1 MIGGDRVQDMK
12 RTVAHNI
19 SELRRAHGMT
29 QLQLAERLNY
39 SDKAVS
45 KWERGD
51 SLPDIVMLKTIADLF
66 GVTVDYLI
74 TENHPEDEAAPSEA
88 TANEG
93 EVQSLR
99 HRRRTLITSMSI
111 LLVWLIATVLCV
123 ILFLSLEAHTGALL
137 TLVYAVPVS
146 MIVWLVMNSVW
157 HNRHRN
163 FLIISL
169 LMWSLLAAAYLSI
182 LAGGFNFWYIFIF
195 AAPGQAIIVLWSR
208 MGQRSLK
215 RQKNNG

>member
-1 MIGGDRVQDMK
+1 MQDMK
-12 RTVAHNI
+12 KTVAHNI
-19 SELRRAHGMT
+19 SMLRHAHGMT

-39 SDKAVS
+39 SDKAIS

-74 TENHPEDEAAPSEA
+74 TDEHSECETAGTKSPSAEEVAAV
-88 TANEG
+88 G
-93 EVQSLR
+93 LR

-111 LLVWLIATVLCV
+111 LLVWLIATVLFV
-123 ILFLSLEAHTGALL
+123 ILFLSLDGRIGSVL

-146 MIVWLVMNSVW
+146 MIVWLVMNSIW
-157 HNRHRN
+157 HNRRRN

-169 LMWSLLAAAYLSI
+169 LMWSLLAAVYISI
-182 LAGGFNFWYIFIF
+182 LLGGYQFWYVFIF
-195 AAPGQAIIVLWSR
+195 GVPGQAIIILWSR
-208 MGQRSLK
+208 MGKRSVQHK
-215 RQKNNG
+215 KNDA

>member
-1 MIGGDRVQDMK
+1 MQDMK
-12 RTVAHNI
+12 QTVAHNI
-19 SELRRAHGMT
+19 SALRRAHGMT

-39 SDKAVS
+39 SDKAIS

-74 TENHPEDEAAPSEA
+74 TEEHTDGDASVSHTPSADEIAF
-88 TANEG
+88 EG
-93 EVQSLR
+93 LR
-99 HRRRTLITSMSI
+99 HRRRTLITGMSI
-111 LLVWLIATVLCV
+111 LLVWLIATVLFV
-123 ILFLSLEAHTGALL
+123 ILFSTLDGRIGSAL

-146 MIVWLVMNSVW
+146 MIVWLVMNSIW

-169 LMWSLLAAAYLSI
+169 LMWSLLAAVYLSI
-182 LAGGFNFWYIFIF
+182 LVGGSQFWYIFIF
-195 AAPGQAIIVLWSR
+195 GVPGQAIIALWSR
-208 MGQRSLK
+208 MGKKTGQN
-215 RQKNNG
+215 KNDAS